1 MTAVTVERVEPE
13 PILYHRG
20 TVLVTLTGLNAW
32 IYRAQVIQYGEKEA
46 TERFWWLW
54 HKKAVTAPADT
65 AFNPARGN

>member
-32 IYRAQVIQYGEKEA
+32 IYRAQVI
-46 TERFWWLW
+46 
-54 HKKAVTAPADT
+54 
-65 AFNPARGN
+65 